1 VRNFSVFMPPWLN
14 CCVQRN
20 YPMTP
25 SLLIV
30 DDEQDMLQL
39 LRRSLESELDCKVQ
53 TASSGEKALQLLDA
67 DIFDLV
73 LADIKMPGM
82 NGLELLESIK
92 KDTSDLT
99 VVMMTAFGHIE
110 MAVEAMKRGAYDFI
124 TKPFE
129 LDSLVLRLEKALERS
144 RLIREN
150 LRLQRE
156 VRQDSAFQ
164 NIVGKSSVMQR
175 IYETIQ
181 MVAKTELTV
190 LITGESGTGKD
201 LTARAIHALSSR
213 SKESFVAVNCPTLP
227 EQILESELFGY
238 KKGAFT
244 HATQNKKGL
253 FQEADHGTIFLD
265 EIGDISPA
273 IQAKLLRVLQEK
285 EFKPLGDTR
294 SVAVNVRI
302 IASTNQPLK
311 EKIKRAEFREDFFY
325 RLNVLPIHLP
335 PLREHREDIPLIANH
350 LLVKHCRKLNKP
362 DKKISTELFD
372 IFINRAWEGNVREM
386 ENLIMQGILFSSG
399 NQILP
404 RDVGLSKEI
413 QAPCLVDNS
422 FQELP
427 YKEAKEQTL
436 QSFNTNYI
444 NNLLAGS
451 KGNVTQ
457 AAKICGLERQ
467 ALQQVMRRYGIK
479 ADLFRNRE

>member
-1 VRNFSVFMPPWLN
+1 MP
-14 CCVQRN
+14 
-20 YPMTP
+20 P

-39 LRRSLESELDCKVQ
+39 LRRSLETELDCKVQ
-53 TASSGEKALQLLDA
+53 TALSGEKALQLLESGV
-67 DIFDLV
+67 FDLV

-92 KDTSDLT
+92 KDTPDLT
-99 VVMMTAFGHIE
+99 VVMMTAFGHID
-110 MAVEAMKRGAYDFI
+110 MAVDAIKRGAYDFI

-144 RLIREN
+144 RLIKEN

-156 VRQDSAFQ
+156 IREDSAFQ

-201 LTARAIHALSSR
+201 LTARAIHTLSPR

-253 FQEADHGTIFLD
+253 FQEADRGTIFLD

-302 IASTNQPLK
+302 IASTNQPLR
-311 EKIKRAEFREDFFY
+311 EKIKKAEFREDFFY

-350 LLVKHCRKLNKP
+350 LLVKHCRELNKP
-362 DKKISTELFD
+362 DKKISSALFD
-372 IFINRAWEGNVREM
+372 ILINRDWDGNVREM
-386 ENLIMQGILFSSG
+386 ENLIMQGILFSTG
-399 NQILP
+399 NEILP
-404 RDVGLSKEI
+404 RDIGLGDEI
-413 QAPCLVDNS
+413 GAPCLVESSYQD
-422 FQELP
+422 LP

-436 QSFNTNYI
+436 KSFNTQYI
-444 NNLLAGS
+444 NNLLTET

-457 AAKICGLERQ
+457 AAKSCGLERQ

-479 ADLFRNRE
+479 ADLFRKRA